1 MTIKNILKKYPEE
14 EVTDILAHVL
24 GKTKEFLYLNPEW
37 QVTSGKWQVFQSK
50 YKRFQKGEPLAYI
63 LGFKYFYGLKF
74 KVNKNVLIPRPE
86 TEWVVEKVVSFL
98 SLRGVRDEAIQFVPR
113 KDDGLLRRS
122 QGLASRNDNSK
133 ASRLSYHVS
142 LLDLATGSGCVAVSI
157 ADQLRVAS
165 CELRAKITASD
176 ISEKSLAVARQNAKY
191 NLSLNPPPRKGRE
204 TNQISFIQS
213 DLFENIKGKF
223 DIITANL
230 PYVPLSRYEQLV
242 KSQDGVLSLRGRL
255 GTKQSRFVTTG
266 LPRRSQSLAPRNDRS
281 ISSNIAFEP
290 KGALTDGTN
299 TWDLY
304 ERFFIELP
312 KHLNP
317 GGMAILEIDESSQP
331 RLNKMIKKTL
341 PDFKAKF
348 SKDIRGFWRYLELYC
363 IL

>member
-24 GKTKEFLYLNPEW
+24 GKTKEFLYLNPGW

-74 KVNKNVLIPRPE
+74 KVNKDVLIPRPE

-98 SLRGVRDEAIQFVPR
+98 SLRGVRDEAIQFVRR

-133 ASRLSYHVS
+133 ASRLSSHSS
-142 LLDLATGSGCVAVSI
+142 LLDMATGSGCVAVSI
-157 ADQLRVAS
+157 AKAITD
-165 CELRAKITASD
+165 CELRITASD
-176 ISEKSLAVARQNAKY
+176 ISEKALAVARQNAKY
-191 NLSLNPPPRKGRE
+191 NLSLNPSPRKGRE
-204 TNQISFIQS
+204 TSQISFIQS
-213 DLFENIKGKF
+213 DLFKNIKGKF

-230 PYVPLSRYEQLV
+230 PYVPVSRYKELIERRRGWLV
-242 KSQDGVLSLRGRL
+242 PSPSEGRVHGGAERL
-255 GTKQSRFVTTG
+255 HE
-266 LPRRSQSLAPRNDRS
+266 N
-281 ISSNIAFEP
+281 SNIIFEP
-290 KGALTDGTN
+290 KGALTDGTD

-317 GGMAILEIDESSQP
+317 GGVAILEIDESSKP
-331 RLNKMIKKTL
+331 ALSKMIKKTL

-348 SKDIRGFWRYLELYC
+348 SKDIRGFWRYLELKKKMVG
-363 IL
+363 